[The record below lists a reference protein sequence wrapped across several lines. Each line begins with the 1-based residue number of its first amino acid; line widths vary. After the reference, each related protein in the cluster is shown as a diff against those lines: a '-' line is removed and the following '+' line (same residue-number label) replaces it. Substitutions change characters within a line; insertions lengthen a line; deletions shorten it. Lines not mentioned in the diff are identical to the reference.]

1 MMQNSLKSELENI
14 ENKLKKEDGNKKKEI
29 II

>member
-1 MMQNSLKSELENI
+1 MMQNSLKSELENV
-14 ENKLKKEDGNKKKEI
+14 ENKLKKEEGKKKKI